1 MIHQAIELGFTFVQ
15 DDSTNYI
22 HLAADDNGALC
33 NKRFNVFKVPTE
45 LVTEFSCTRCI
56 TKLKK
61 EIK

>member
-15 DDSTNYI
+15 DDSTNYV
-22 HLAADDNGALC
+22 HLASSDNGALC
-33 NKRFNVFKVPTE
+33 NKRFSVFKVQTE

-56 TKLKK
+56 NKLKK